1 MRPWQPH
8 LKGAWPRLAAE
19 LVVIVLGV
27 LIALGVDSW
36 VSWTQDRTREVEY
49 LERLVDDVEYDLAE
63 IAFVEAVATAGAAYA
78 DSLLMPGV
86 ADGWEDAHLV
96 GALVIA
102 SNARQPDLSRST
114 WQELVSS
121 GRIGLIRSREVR
133 TQLANYERLFLELVG
148 FWDRAPADLQV
159 WVRSRIP
166 DGVIA
171 GFRATCRLPNAPFVS
186 DPVHICPY
194 EMGAWSADAV
204 RAGVATEEAQRLIVF
219 QTWRIA
225 GTRSIAQIFGRAAE
239 DLRATL
245 HQALEDMGAG
255 PAVAGPVRTVP

>member
-1 MRPWQPH
+1 M
-8 LKGAWPRLAAE
+8 KGAWPRLVAE

-36 VSWTQDRTREVEY
+36 VSWAQDRTREVEY
-49 LERLVDDVEYDLAE
+49 LERLLDDVEYDLEE
-63 IAFVEAVATAGAAYA
+63 IAFVNSVATAGGVYA

-86 ADGWEDAHLV
+86 ADRWDDAHLL

-133 TQLANYERLFLELVG
+133 TQLANYERLFLEHVG
-148 FWDRAPADLQV
+148 FWDRAPPDLQV

-171 GFRATCRLPNAPFVS
+171 VFRATCRMPDSPFVS
-186 DPVHICPY
+186 DPVQVCPY
-194 EMGAWSADAV
+194 EIGGWTGDGL
-204 RAGVATEEAQRLIVF
+204 RAGIATEEARRLIVF

-225 GTRSIAQIFGRAAE
+225 GTRSIAGTFGRAAE
-239 DLRATL
+239 DLRATIRQEL
-245 HQALEDMGAG
+245 DDTEEPL
-255 PAVAGPVRTVP
+255 